1 MEYRSNFTIK
11 FCRDVLGLGTV
22 VGRCNYAADRRRRRR
37 RRHFVGAAAAGHG
50 WSARRR
56 Q

>member
-22 VGRCNYAADRRRRRR
+22 VERCNYA
-37 RRHFVGAAAAGHG
+37 AAAAGHG